1 MGFSRILKIE
11 FVILNLLMNKNHSFY
26 DIILWVKKKNEERK
40 KFDKVFVGIT
50 STKPSRDFTRPLR
63 MPSRL
68 KGLLHTLNA
77 IIFPTKDE
85 LV

>member
-50 STKPSRDFTRPLR
+50 STKPSQDFTLPLR
-63 MPSRL
+63 MPNGL

-77 IIFPTKDE
+77 IFFLPKDE